1 MMHCVLQL
9 IVIGLVVLMLIFEPY
24 HENCGAFARE
34 FGSIQQSCCCNFATH
49 MLFNLDA

>member
-24 HENCGAFARE
+24 HENCGHSPENLGAFSNPVAAILLRICY
-34 FGSIQQSCCCNFATH
+34 ST
-49 MLFNLDA
+49 